1 MYIKRAI
8 GAVLVG
14 LALLLGLLGLL
25 QGDVAA
31 RAAPSA
37 GIQVCPSGCAFSS
50 IQDAVD
56 AATPGEVIQVAT
68 GVYTGV
74 HAREGVTQVVYIS
87 KTVTIQGGYT
97 TTTWTAPDPVAYP
110 TVLDARGRGR
120 VIFVTGSIS
129 PRIEGLH
136 LTGGDASGLG
146 GSAYGDDGGGGI
158 YVLHG
163 SAVISGNRIYSNTAD
178 RGGGVWLQ
186 DGSFTFQAN
195 TVRANVASWSAGG
208 VLLYRSPAT
217 VAENDVVSNTA
228 TYAGGIMLHLSDA
241 TVRGNTVVSN
251 TAFNSEGGGVTLVSS
266 HATLDGNIVRA
277 NRVDEAGGGIYIADS
292 DAVLTNNV
300 VADNYAN
307 RLGSGVHVRGA
318 SPHLIHNTI
327 ARNGGWGGGLFATT
341 SHSGDV
347 FSHVRLTNT
356 IIYSHTEGVIA
367 SAGNTITLQSTLWYS
382 NPTPWIGPGAITHTC
397 DYTGDPAFAA
407 DGYHLT
413 FGSAARNRGVAVS
426 VTVDIDGDRRPL
438 GRGYDLGAD
447 EAFFEIHLPLVLSN

>member
-1 MYIKRAI
+1 MIKRACW
-8 GAVLVG
+8 AVALG
-14 LALLLGLLGLL
+14 LTLLLGLMWLL
-25 QGDVAA
+25 EDDTTV
-31 RAAPSA
+31 RAAPAA

-56 AATPGEVIQVAT
+56 AATPGELIQVAT

-97 TTTWTAPDPVAYP
+97 TTWTAPDPVAYP
-110 TVLDARGRGR
+110 TILDARGRGR
-120 VIFVTGSIS
+120 VIFITGHIS

-146 GSAYGDDGGGGI
+146 GSAYGDDGGGGLYVI
-158 YVLHG
+158 YG
-163 SAVISGNRIYSNTAD
+163 SAVISGNWIYSNTAD

-186 DGSFTFQAN
+186 DGDFTFQAN
-195 TVRANVASWSAGG
+195 TVRANVAGWSAGG
-208 VLLYRSPAT
+208 MLLYRSPAT
-217 VAENDVVSNTA
+217 VAENDVVSNAA

-241 TVRGNTVVSN
+241 TVRSNMILSN
-251 TAFNSEGGGVTLVSS
+251 TATNSEGGGLTVVSS
-266 HATLDGNIVRA
+266 QAIVDGNIVRA
-277 NRVDEAGGGIYIADS
+277 NRVDEAGGGIFISGS
-292 DAVLTNNV
+292 DALLTNNV
-300 VADNYAN
+300 IADNRAN
-307 RLGSGVHVRGA
+307 RLGSGVHVQGA

-341 SHSGDV
+341 SYHGDV

-356 IIYSHTEGVIA
+356 IICSHTEGVIA

-382 NPTPWIGPGAITHTC
+382 NPTPWIGPGAITHNS
-397 DYTGDPAFAA
+397 DYTGAPAFAA

-413 FGSAARNRGVAVS
+413 LGSPARNRGVAVG
-426 VTVDIDGDRRPL
+426 VTVDVDGEPRPM
-438 GRGYDLGAD
+438 GSGYDLGAD
-447 EAFFEIHLPLVLSN
+447 EAFYETLLPLVLSGS